1 MAYRNDFLEQVHKKL
16 LLNGISINM
25 PEHKFKKVSDKFNEV
40 LREVYNE
47 NRNRKIEMQH
57 ILISLSD
64 YFDMTWLKD
73 NVLDDANINLIQSE
87 MEKEFNIKK
96 KKRK

>member
-1 MAYRNDFLEQVHKKL
+1 MGYRNDFIDQIHKKL
-16 LLNGISINM
+16 LLEGISINM

-40 LREVYNE
+40 LRQVYEDNKA
-47 NRNRKIEMQH
+47 RKIEMQH

-64 YFDMTWLKD
+64 YFDMAWLKE
-73 NVLDDANINLIQSE
+73 NVLDDENIALIQSE
-87 MEKEFNIKK
+87 MEKEFNIKR